1 MKQTAKIKMIK
12 KNPCPY
18 CDRAMN
24 FFNSKGVEVEVI
36 DLTENLDELMS
47 WKQKTGW
54 STVPIILIDEKLIG
68 GYNDMKSLDESG
80 QFDQLVFAN

>member
-24 FFNSKGVEVEVI
+24 FFNSKGLQVEVV

-54 STVPIILIDEKLIG
+54 STVPIILINDKLIG

-80 QFDQLVFAN
+80 NFDQLVFTK